1 MKEFRV
7 MISSITCASYQTFIN
22 AIPNT
27 IETRELC
34 LLVSLSIL
42 NSVSHEF
49 YLVLKQV
56 QKVKLWQVAMEISKF
71 PCKEILEKLKEET
84 EANTSQEQDGNE
96 STITNLELYEF
107 LFFQHN

>member
-56 QKVKLWQVAMEISKF
+56 QKVKLWQVAMEISKL

-96 STITNLELYEF
+96 STTNQF
-107 LFFQHN
+107 RTIRVFIFST